1 MRTAEVA
8 RAAGCSVQQVRD
20 LEHAG
25 VIPPAR
31 RAPNGYRAFGDVH
44 VAAVLAYRSLALAV
58 GPVEARGVMGRVW
71 AVPLSEAVAA
81 IGALH
86 VTLAAERSEA
96 LRARD
101 ALLAI
106 RAERDGAAA
115 DAADRSGMS
124 IAELASALGVRSSAL
139 RFWEAEGLVRP
150 ERVTSRGARHYPARA
165 VREAR
170 IVVALRAAGYR
181 IPEVREAIAA
191 VRTMGE
197 TARPLAALDA
207 RLEGIATRTLAL
219 LEAGAELV
227 RLLRARF

>member
-44 VAAVLAYRSLALAV
+44 VAAVVAYRSLALAV

-71 AVPLSEAVAA
+71 VVPLSEAVAA

-124 IAELASALGVRSSAL
+124 IAELASAQCPSFDVSAL
-139 RFWEAEGLVRP
+139 QA
-150 ERVTSRGARHYPARA
+150 
-165 VREAR
+165 
-170 IVVALRAAGYR
+170 AAGN
-181 IPEVREAIAA
+181 RERLPLFDRHCVGGSDFRSDHAA
-191 VRTMGE
+191 VH
-197 TARPLAALDA
+197 ADDLSID
-207 RLEGIATRTLAL
+207 
-219 LEAGAELV
+219 V
-227 RLLRARF
+227 